1 MPQSEG
7 KDHVL
12 LCKIDDSVPDF
23 LLRVEQVR
31 HMTVA
36 SYAVWRNRRTHEK
49 PLKYIPG
56 VAIASMLYS
65 VVEAGADTAKIPVP
79 QEFYDHPLLFLCI
92 TLLLCVL
99 ITVLLLNR
107 RKLQSSERRYRSLF
121 ADNGAIML
129 LIEPDSLRIMD
140 ANPAACAFYGWN
152 PSDFLHKRITDIN
165 TLPEPE
171 IREIIHDIL
180 NYERRRFLARHRLS
194 SGEERDVE
202 VNSMPY
208 LLEGRQYL
216 LSIIHD
222 ITGQVAAETELALT
236 RQQAEESHRQSTEE
250 LRAIYDG
257 IIDGVIVTDI
267 ETGEIVQVNDQAC
280 RMFGYSR
287 EELLLKSPQ
296 KDLHPPVAA
305 PRVSEHFTGFRD
317 GVESTQEDVPC
328 LRADGSTFFADI
340 GSRLITLTGRLLVV
354 GFFHDITGRKHT
366 VQELV
371 QARDEWARTFD
382 AVPDLIAIL
391 DADYRI
397 VRVNRTMAEKLEM
410 SPAEVTGKHCYECV
424 HGAMEPPAFCPN
436 SILLKDQREHV
447 GEVYEEKLGGW
458 LHVTVTPSYDSEGRF
473 MGSVHVARDINKR
486 VRAEEFLRE
495 SEERYRLIAE
505 HMSDIICVHAPDGTY
520 TFVSPSVTNTLGY
533 DCTEMLGK
541 TPYDFIHPDDIAAVL
556 KPYHDAVVRG
566 EASVSTIEIRIRTKD
581 GCWVWLESVI
591 TPVLN
596 DRGEL
601 IWGLSASRDITS
613 RKEAETAVQ
622 ISEEKYRLIFETTLE
637 GIYQT
642 TPDGHCLNVNP
653 ALASILGYDSPE
665 EMTTAIED
673 IGTQLYVNP
682 EQRADIK
689 RQLAEGAVIKGF
701 EAQLRHKHGGTIWAL
716 INAAAVRTDS
726 GEIRHYQ
733 GGMIDITERKLAQER
748 ILASLREKEML
759 LKEIHH
765 RVKNNLQIISSLLN
779 LQMAHINDKKLMPL
793 FRESQNRVRTMAL
806 IHEKLYRSDN
816 LAVIDFSVYLR
827 ELATS
832 LFHSYHSSLLRT
844 RLDINAEPIT
854 FGIDTAV
861 PCGLLVNELIS
872 NALKYAFPDGREGT
886 VRIELHQNDD
896 TTCTLVVA
904 DTGVGLPDGFDMSE
918 TKTLG
923 MELIM
928 SLTKQLD
935 GDLKVD
941 NDYGAKFTITFKRQN

>member
-1 MPQSEG
+1 
-7 KDHVL
+7 
-12 LCKIDDSVPDF
+12 
-23 LLRVEQVR
+23 
-31 HMTVA
+31 MTGA
-36 SYAVWRNRRTHEK
+36 CYAVWRNRRTHEK
-49 PLKYIPG
+49 QLKYIYAA
-56 VAIASMLYS
+56 AIASGLYS
-65 VVEAGADTAKIPVP
+65 VAEAGADTANIPVP

-129 LIEPDSLRIMD
+129 LIEPDSVRIMD

-152 PSDFLHKRITDIN
+152 PSEFLNKRITDIN

-171 IREIIHDIL
+171 IREIILDIL
-180 NYERRRFLARHRLS
+180 NNERRRFHTRHRLA

-208 LLEGRQYL
+208 LLEGRQHL

-236 RQQAEESHRQSTEE
+236 RQRAEESHRQSTEE

-257 IIDGVIVTDI
+257 IIDGIIVTDI

-287 EELLLKSPQ
+287 AELLLKRQQ
-296 KDLHPPVAA
+296 KDLHPPEAA
-305 PRVSEHFTGFRD
+305 ERVGKHFTGFRD

-328 LRADGSTFFADI
+328 LRTNGSIFFSDI
-340 GSRLITLTGRLLVV
+340 GSRLITLSGRQLVV
-354 GFFHDITGRKHT
+354 EFFHDITGWKQI

-391 DADYRI
+391 DTDYRI
-397 VRVNRTMAEKLEM
+397 VRVNRTMADKLGM
-410 SPAEVTGKHCYECV
+410 SLVEVTGKHCYECV
-424 HGAMEPPAFCPN
+424 HGTTEPPAFCPN
-436 SILLKDQREHV
+436 SILMKDCLAHV

-458 LHVTVTPSYDSEGRF
+458 VHVTVTPIYDSEGRF
-473 MGSVHVARDINKR
+473 MGSVHVVRDINKR

-520 TFVSPSVTNTLGY
+520 TFVSPSITNTLGY

-556 KPYHDAVVRG
+556 KPYHEAVVRG
-566 EASVSTIEIRIRTKD
+566 EASVSTLEVRNRTKD
-581 GCWVWLESVI
+581 GRWVWLESVI

-601 IWGLSASRDITS
+601 VWGLSASRDITA

-622 ISEEKYRLIFETTLE
+622 ISEEKYRIIYETTLE

-642 TPDGHCLNVNP
+642 TPEGYCLSVNP
-653 ALASILGYDSPE
+653 ALAGILGYDSPE

-673 IGTQLYVNP
+673 IGAQLYVDP
-682 EQRADIK
+682 EQRAEIK
-689 RQLAEGAVIKGF
+689 RQLAEGAVVKGF
-701 EAQLRHKHGGTIWAL
+701 EAQLRHKGGGTIWAL
-716 INAAAVRTDS
+716 INAAVVRAES
-726 GEIRHYQ
+726 GEILSYQ

-748 ILASLREKEML
+748 IQSSLREKEML

-779 LQMAHINDKKLMPL
+779 LQMAHIDDKKLLPL
-793 FRESQNRVRTMAL
+793 FLESQNRVRTMAL
-806 IHEKLYRSDN
+806 IHEKLYQSDN
-816 LAVIDFSVYLR
+816 LADIDFSAYLR
-827 ELATS
+827 ELANS
-832 LFHSYHSSLLRT
+832 LFRSYHSSVSRA
-844 RLDINAEPIT
+844 RLDIDAEPIT

-861 PCGLLVNELIS
+861 PCGLLINELIS
-872 NALKYAFPDGREGT
+872 NALKYAFPEGREGT
-886 VRIELHQNDD
+886 VRIELHQNDA

-904 DTGVGLPDGFDMSE
+904 DTGVGLPDGFDISKTE
-918 TKTLG
+918 TLG
-923 MELIM
+923 MALIL

-941 NDYGAKFTITFKRQN
+941 NDYGAKFTITFKRQD